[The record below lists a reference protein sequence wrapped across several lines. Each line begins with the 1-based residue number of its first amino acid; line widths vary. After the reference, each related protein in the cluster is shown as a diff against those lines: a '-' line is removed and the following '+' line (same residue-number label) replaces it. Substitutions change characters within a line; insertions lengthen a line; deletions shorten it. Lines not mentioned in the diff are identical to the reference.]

1 MLDLDAV
8 PWETRKCCAK
18 DMRKAAQII
27 AIAHMV
33 FFGPVLFGMLY
44 ILNNQKSTLF
54 FGDHITGPLPSE
66 LQPVLVASLVVLG
79 LRLVFSFVLF
89 VAEKSRSVVL
99 LRVWLAAHLLLSLA
113 ECGLITAL
121 STVVFV
127 VDPDVWPFV
136 GTLLGGFALLGL
148 QTYMLH
154 VVLCLHTGL
163 MKEWLLRRQ
172 VAQLHSQLNQLAV
185 STGYTH
191 PLTYATLSLSPQILR
206 PPGKAGLNNGV
217 TTPPV
222 GNTAQSPPVGDT
234 GETQPAAEVLR
245 PLGKVDLDSGVTTPP
260 PADTRQSPP
269 VGDTGQ
275 SPPDSP
281 SATLPV

>member
-1 MLDLDAV
+1 ML
-8 PWETRKCCAK
+8 CQGH
-18 DMRKAAQII
+18 AQGG
-27 AIAHMV
+27 ADNSHH
-33 FFGPVLFGMLY
+33 P
-44 ILNNQKSTLF
+44 
-54 FGDHITGPLPSE
+54 HE
-66 LQPVLVASLVVLG
+66 LQLVLVACLAVLG

-89 VAEKSRSVVL
+89 VAEKSRSVLL

-148 QTYMLH
+148 QAYMLH

-163 MKEWLLRRQ
+163 MKERLVRRQ

-185 STGYTH
+185 STGYAH

-206 PPGKAGLNNGV
+206 PSGKAGLNDGA

-222 GNTAQSPPVGDT
+222 GATTYSPPVGDS
-234 GETQPAAEVLR
+234 GETQPGAEVLR
-245 PLGKVDLDSGVTTPP
+245 ALSEVDDGSGVTTPR
-260 PADTRQSPP
+260 PADTVQPPP

-275 SPPDSP
+275 SPSDSS
-281 SATLPV
+281 SAALPV